1 MVRFLGRGGV
11 IFGVR
16 RVGVSVLRSSRGI
29 VSAAFRSGEGARRGR
44 GGGSASGSS
53 RPGFGALDSDGRQ
66 AQAEHARVGIQSPSY
81 LGRQAAR
88 RAGHENE
95 QRERQRTMYTA
106 ASLSDGDLVQVLA
119 ERQEPGR
126 TGLMNHPVGW
136 DISHENVSRYRMW
149 SKSFVSHQVQ

>member
-53 RPGFGALDSDGRQ
+53 RPGFDALDSDGRQ

-119 ERQEPGR
+119 ARAVQKAKAKAKAAAKGKAKAKPK
-126 TGLMNHPVGW
+126 
-136 DISHENVSRYRMW
+136 
-149 SKSFVSHQVQ
+149 SKAKAAA